1 MYPNSPIASITQTP
15 LPPEIRSPSA
25 PFVRRQR
32 RSFSGA
38 MWLVSLLAL
47 TESVGTATPTS
58 PPPSATPGSTAA
70 STDTVIE
77 PRARDHLRVDYFI
90 DEAGREQPVRT
101 QADWAKRRADILV
114 GLYASTGELP
124 DRRALGPVRYTVVEG
139 SRAEGPGFT
148 REKLMIDADDG
159 DRIPAWL
166 LRPTHTPPGTRG
178 PAVIALHQTH
188 FRFGKDEIIGLAG
201 SPNLAYARE
210 LAQRGFVVIAP
221 EFPTLGE
228 YKYDFAKDR
237 YPSGTLKGMWNH
249 MRCVDLLV
257 ELPDVDPKR
266 IAAIGHSLGGH
277 NAIWFSVV
285 DERIRVVVSSCGW
298 TAIPNYKNGDLKG
311 WEGERYLPRFLERYG
326 NDPTR
331 VPWDFPELLAALA
344 PRAFFSN
351 SPIGDT
357 NFAVEGVR
365 HSVQEASKIYAL
377 LGVPERLQVRY
388 PDCGHDF
395 PPEIREEAYRFI
407 EAELAKP

>member
-1 MYPNSPIASITQTP
+1 MHPNSKTRSFDHTA
-15 LPPEIRSPSA
+15 LPPAIRPSSTSSNRCDLRH
-25 PFVRRQR
+25 V
-32 RSFSGA
+32 SGA
-38 MWLVSLLAL
+38 SRLITLLVLTASL
-47 TESVGTATPTS
+47 STATPA
-58 PPPSATPGSTAA
+58 ATPPQATPAA
-70 STDTVIE
+70 TDPVVE
-77 PRARDHLRVDYFI
+77 PRARNHLRVDYFI
-90 DEAGREQPVRT
+90 DESGREQPVRT

-114 GLYASTGELP
+114 GFYASTGELP
-124 DRRALGPVRYTVVEG
+124 DRSTLGPVRYTVVEG

-159 DRIPAWL
+159 DHIPAWL
-166 LRPTHTPPGTRG
+166 LRPTNASPGTRG

-228 YKYDFAKDR
+228 YKYDFSKDR
-237 YPSGTLKGMWNH
+237 YPSGTLKGVWNH
-249 MRCVDLLV
+249 MRCVDLLS
-257 ELPDVDPKR
+257 ELPDVDPQR

-277 NAIWFSVV
+277 NAIWLSVV
-285 DERIRVVVSSCGW
+285 DTRIRAIVSSCGW
-298 TAIPNYKNGDLKG
+298 TPTPYYKNGDLKG

-326 NDPTR
+326 NDPAR

-344 PRAFFSN
+344 PRGFFSN

-365 HSVQEASKIYAL
+365 LSVQEASKIYAL
-377 LGVPERLQVRY
+377 FGVPERLQVRY

>member
-1 MYPNSPIASITQTP
+1 
-15 LPPEIRSPSA
+15 
-25 PFVRRQR
+25 VR
-32 RSFSGA
+32 
-38 MWLVSLLAL
+38 LVTLLAL
-47 TESVGTATPTS
+47 TASLGSATPVGT
-58 PPPSATPGSTAA
+58 PPPSAALATAA
-70 STDTVIE
+70 ATDTVVE
-77 PRARDHLRVDYFI
+77 PLARDHLRVDYFI

-114 GLYASTGELP
+114 GFYASTGELP
-124 DRRALGPVRYTVVEG
+124 NRSTLGPVRYTVVEG

-159 DRIPAWL
+159 DHIPAWL
-166 LRPTHTPPGTRG
+166 LRPTNASPGTRG

-228 YKYDFAKDR
+228 YKYDFSKDR
-237 YPSGTLKGMWNH
+237 YPSGTLKGVWNH
-249 MRCVDLLV
+249 MRCVDLLS
-257 ELPDVDPKR
+257 ELPDVDPQR

-277 NAIWFSVV
+277 NAIWLSVV
-285 DERIRVVVSSCGW
+285 DTRIRAIVSSCGW
-298 TAIPNYKNGDLKG
+298 TPTPYYKNGDLKG

-326 NDPTR
+326 NDPAR

-344 PRAFFSN
+344 PRGFFSN

-365 HSVQEASKIYAL
+365 LSVQEASKIYAL
-377 LGVPERLQVRY
+377 FGVPERLQVRY

>member
-1 MYPNSPIASITQTP
+1 MHPTPSIPAVDPSVLRLETRASSN
-15 LPPEIRSPSA
+15 RSA
-25 PFVRRQR
+25 RQGR
-32 RSFSGA
+32 CLVSGA
-38 MWLVSLLAL
+38 LRLAGLVAL
-47 TESVGTATPTS
+47 TASLGTTASAGTPPT
-58 PPPSATPGSTAA
+58 AAPGSPNATSEA
-70 STDTVIE
+70 VVE

-90 DEAGREQPVRT
+90 DDAGREQPVRT
-101 QADWAKRRADILV
+101 RADWAKRRADILV

-124 DRRALGPVRYTVVEG
+124 DRSTLGPVRYTVVEG

-166 LRPTHTPPGTRG
+166 LRPTNATPGVRG

-188 FRFGKDEIIGLAG
+188 FRFGKDEIVGLAG

-249 MRCVDLLV
+249 LRCVDLLC

-285 DERIRVVVSSCGW
+285 DERIRAVVSSCGW

-326 NDPTR
+326 NDPAR

-344 PRAFFSN
+344 PRGFFSN

-365 HSVQEASKIYAL
+365 RSVQEASKIYAL
-377 LGVPERLQVRY
+377 FGVPERLQVRH

-407 EAELAKP
+407 EAELARP

>member
-1 MYPNSPIASITQTP
+1 MHPNSKTRSFDHTA
-15 LPPEIRSPSA
+15 LPPAIRPSSTSSNRCDLRH
-25 PFVRRQR
+25 V
-32 RSFSGA
+32 SGA
-38 MWLVSLLAL
+38 SRLITLLVLTASL
-47 TESVGTATPTS
+47 GTATPA
-58 PPPSATPGSTAA
+58 ATPPQATPAA
-70 STDTVIE
+70 TDPVVE
-77 PRARDHLRVDYFI
+77 PRARNHLRVDYFI
-90 DEAGREQPVRT
+90 DESGREQPVRT

-114 GLYASTGELP
+114 GFYASTGELP
-124 DRRALGPVRYTVVEG
+124 DRSTLGPVRYTVVEG

-159 DRIPAWL
+159 DHIPAWL
-166 LRPTHTPPGTRG
+166 LRPTNASPGTRG

-228 YKYDFAKDR
+228 YKYDFSKDR
-237 YPSGTLKGMWNH
+237 YPSGTLKGVWNH
-249 MRCVDLLV
+249 MRCVDLLS
-257 ELPDVDPKR
+257 ELPDVDPQR

-277 NAIWFSVV
+277 NAIWLSVV
-285 DERIRVVVSSCGW
+285 DTRIRAIVSSCGW
-298 TAIPNYKNGDLKG
+298 TPTPYYKNGDLKG

-326 NDPTR
+326 NDPAR

-344 PRAFFSN
+344 PRGFFSN

-365 HSVQEASKIYAL
+365 LSVQEASKIYAL
-377 LGVPERLQVRY
+377 FGVPERLQVRY

>member
-1 MYPNSPIASITQTP
+1 MHPNSKTRSFDHTA
-15 LPPEIRSPSA
+15 LPPAI
-25 PFVRRQR
+25 R
-32 RSFSGA
+32 RSSTSSNRCHLRHVSGA
-38 MWLVSLLAL
+38 SRLITLVVLTASL
-47 TESVGTATPTS
+47 GTATLA
-58 PPPSATPGSTAA
+58 ATPPQATPAA
-70 STDTVIE
+70 TDPVVE
-77 PRARDHLRVDYFI
+77 PRARNHLRVDYFI
-90 DEAGREQPVRT
+90 DESGREQPVRT

-114 GLYASTGELP
+114 GFYASTGELP
-124 DRRALGPVRYTVVEG
+124 NRSTLGPVRYTVVEG

-159 DRIPAWL
+159 DHIPAWL
-166 LRPTHTPPGTRG
+166 LRPTNASPGTRG

-221 EFPTLGE
+221 EFPALGE
-228 YKYDFAKDR
+228 YKYDFSKDR
-237 YPSGTLKGMWNH
+237 YPSGTLKGVWNH
-249 MRCVDLLV
+249 MRCVDLLS
-257 ELPDVDPKR
+257 ELPDVDPQR

-277 NAIWFSVV
+277 NAIWLSVV
-285 DERIRVVVSSCGW
+285 DTRIRAIVSSCGW
-298 TAIPNYKNGDLKG
+298 TATPYYKNGDLKG

-326 NDPTR
+326 NDPAR

-344 PRAFFSN
+344 PRGFFSN

-365 HSVQEASKIYAL
+365 LSVQEASKIYAL
-377 LGVPERLQVRY
+377 FGVPERLQVRY

>member
-1 MYPNSPIASITQTP
+1 MRPNSSA
-15 LPPEIRSPSA
+15 PSA
-25 PFVRRQR
+25 RSRR
-32 RSFSGA
+32 RSLGGA
-38 MWLVSLLAL
+38 VRLVTLLAL
-47 TESVGTATPTS
+47 TASLGSATPVGT
-58 PPPSATPGSTAA
+58 PPPSAALATAA
-70 STDTVIE
+70 ATDTVVE
-77 PRARDHLRVDYFI
+77 PLARDHLRVDYFI

-114 GLYASTGELP
+114 GFYASTGELP
-124 DRRALGPVRYTVVEG
+124 NRSTLGPVRYTVVEG

-159 DRIPAWL
+159 DHIPAWL
-166 LRPTHTPPGTRG
+166 LRPTNASPGTRG

-228 YKYDFAKDR
+228 YKYDFSKDR
-237 YPSGTLKGMWNH
+237 YPSGTLKGVWNH
-249 MRCVDLLV
+249 MRCVDLLS
-257 ELPDVDPKR
+257 ELPDVDPQR

-277 NAIWFSVV
+277 NAIWLSVV
-285 DERIRVVVSSCGW
+285 DTRIRAIVSSCGW
-298 TAIPNYKNGDLKG
+298 TPTPYYKNGDLKG

-326 NDPTR
+326 NDPAR

-344 PRAFFSN
+344 PRGFFSN

-365 HSVQEASKIYAL
+365 LSVQEASKIYAL
-377 LGVPERLQVRY
+377 FGVPERLQVRY